1 MRLVSFSLPWHKE
14 AQTALNCHINT
25 IGFFPIRINICVQ
38 SILLPSSPQL
48 KTNLFSFSW
57 GLSVEMPN
65 LFAFPQVLT
74 DLPHVPCI
82 FYFDFMPLIYLVE
95 VLQVNTC
102 VHTRDSVLPTSLMTD
117 LWTSTDSK
125 PKANPNKV
133 MWRIYWRLMA
143 SSISMMDSN
152 SSWITLCLL

>member
-1 MRLVSFSLPWHKE
+1 MFFLHQNWLLLPSVICASGQFFSPP

-25 IGFFPIRINICVQ
+25 IVFFPIGINICVQ

-74 DLPHVPCI
+74 DLPHVPRI
-82 FYFDFMPLIYLVE
+82 FYFEFMPLIYLVE
-95 VLQVNTC
+95 VLQVNTY
-102 VHTRDSVLPTSLMTD
+102 VHTRDSVLPRSLMTD
-117 LWTSTDSK
+117 L
-125 PKANPNKV
+125 
-133 MWRIYWRLMA
+133 
-143 SSISMMDSN
+143 
-152 SSWITLCLL
+152 

>member
-1 MRLVSFSLPWHKE
+1 MRLVSFSLPGTKKRKRLW
-14 AQTALNCHINT
+14 TATLT
-25 IGFFPIRINICVQ
+25 QLFFSPIRINICVQ

-74 DLPHVPCI
+74 DLPHVPRI
-82 FYFDFMPLIYLVE
+82 FYFDFMSLIYLVE
-95 VLQVNTC
+95 VLQVNTY
-102 VHTRDSVLPTSLMTD
+102 VHTRDSVLPRSLMTD
-117 LWTSTDSK
+117 LWTSPDSK

-133 MWRIYWRLMA
+133 MWRIWRLMA
-143 SSISMMDSN
+143 SSISMMVYD